1 MATTNIEAKIN
12 YLCRC
17 LNAEEPQT
25 DSKEESPEKKNPSI
39 ESLYDDAVS
48 TFHREQFD
56 GKIWLQH
63 MVTRFMWNATTL
75 IRINPYTSS
84 NNQSNDT
91 SQQKR
96 MTHFASWVGK
106 SESDI
111 IEQQAFLERL
121 NQAAKTINEKK
132 RAIADGAR
140 SEIEKKLWDQPAV
153 KATGSVA
160 FLMYW
165 KALLHRT
172 IPRSWSLIISAY
184 VVAMMGLDI
193 HQLLGGSAES
203 WWTWGWAITA
213 VCALACWYNPA
224 PLMYLFNLPFVMIAR
239 QLTELRS
246 SVWGIRGRLL
256 FFGNFVIHAIY
267 LFGINVRHVTNKF
280 IQIFAPNKFDWWK
293 FLRTTLFLLA
303 LRLYQNLPTILA
315 VGIPSVIWSEWI
327 IIALM
332 FVFMRSV
339 QTLAE
344 ELMCRSPMLGYDKN
358 NGWLQGAMYVFSSW
372 IFCILHRGVY
382 MQLSDGNPARIGVYM
397 AYFFVA
403 GLNLGLVA
411 MLTGGLECAWALHF
425 VHNLFMDIFVGPDPT
440 ALYHSI
446 VASATALFTASPWIT
461 MYYFI
466 SFTVF
471 FLWRNSAEFVPII
484 TEALVKPIFEVD
496 KIDRTVSLDS
506 QAVSK
511 PEKHASAFRG
521 DILDN
526 VVQSLGLEE
535 HIGVKSTA

>member
-1 MATTNIEAKIN
+1 
-12 YLCRC
+12 
-17 LNAEEPQT
+17 
-25 DSKEESPEKKNPSI
+25 
-39 ESLYDDAVS
+39 
-48 TFHREQFD
+48 
-56 GKIWLQH
+56 
-63 MVTRFMWNATTL
+63 
-75 IRINPYTSS
+75 
-84 NNQSNDT
+84 
-91 SQQKR
+91 
-96 MTHFASWVGK
+96 
-106 SESDI
+106 
-111 IEQQAFLERL
+111 
-121 NQAAKTINEKK
+121 
-132 RAIADGAR
+132 
-140 SEIEKKLWDQPAV
+140 
-153 KATGSVA
+153 
-160 FLMYW
+160 
-165 KALLHRT
+165 
-172 IPRSWSLIISAY
+172 
-184 VVAMMGLDI
+184 
-193 HQLLGGSAES
+193 
-203 WWTWGWAITA
+203 
-213 VCALACWYNPA
+213 
-224 PLMYLFNLPFVMIAR
+224 
-239 QLTELRS
+239 
-246 SVWGIRGRLL
+246 
-256 FFGNFVIHAIY
+256 
-267 LFGINVRHVTNKF
+267 
-280 IQIFAPNKFDWWK
+280 NKFDWWK

-315 VGIPSVIWSEWI
+315 VGIPSVIWGEWI